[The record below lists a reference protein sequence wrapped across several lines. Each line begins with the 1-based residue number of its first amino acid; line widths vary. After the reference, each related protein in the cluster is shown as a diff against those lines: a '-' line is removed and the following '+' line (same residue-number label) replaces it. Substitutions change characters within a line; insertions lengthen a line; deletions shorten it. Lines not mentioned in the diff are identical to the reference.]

1 MVLCDRVAKFER
13 QPRSEDHHASLR
25 SLTGRLQGSSKL
37 PVGLP
42 VSAVFVFV
50 LTSVLTVTFS
60 DTI

>member
-25 SLTGRLQGSSKL
+25 SLTGRLRGSSKL
-37 PVGLP
+37 PVGL
-42 VSAVFVFV
+42 SAVFVFV

-60 DTI
+60 ETI